1 MLAKLSL
8 KQWKQLLKDIQQT
21 EYSIQEAVY
30 HILPEL
36 WLLFWITFLNSNI
49 PEKLYGIF
57 EKKSQSD
64 KLPEDITEIF
74 QHNML
79 DIYLD
84 RSDGSFKNGMYR
96 ETSNIYFSEFLSLFY
111 SKSVIIKDLE
121 IDYQSV
127 ILDDELL
134 ETHHKVCNYPK
145 DVSLMSSK
153 EKLKCRKVKALLRY
167 YHPNPNKAFETYA
180 YHLIF

>member
-1 MLAKLSL
+1 MSL
-8 KQWKQLLKDIQQT
+8 KQWKQLLNDIQQT

-79 DIYLD
+79 DLYLD

-145 DVSLMSSK
+145 DISLMSSK